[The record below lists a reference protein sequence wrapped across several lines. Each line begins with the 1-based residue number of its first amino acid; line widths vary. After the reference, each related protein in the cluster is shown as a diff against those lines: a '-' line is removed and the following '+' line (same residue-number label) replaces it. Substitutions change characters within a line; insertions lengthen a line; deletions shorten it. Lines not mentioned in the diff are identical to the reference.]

1 MKVTNYL
8 ILLLI
13 LALFSQNGYSQT
25 ETDKPSF
32 VLVHGAWHGGWAW
45 KNVKDNLSE
54 KNYNV
59 YTPTLSGLGEHQHN
73 LNDSISLNTHILD
86 IINLILME
94 DLHNVALVGHSY
106 AGAVITGVADSI
118 PERLNQLIY
127 LDAMLV
133 HNGESPITSEPMAEQ
148 LKKKKTLDKKQH
160 FQPISSRYYGITDS
174 TQVKRVDERL
184 TPQPYRTFGQILK
197 LNNDFGN
204 GLPLVY
210 IACINPQLEVLKPRS
225 DKLKNNPSW
234 KYLTLNTGHDAMITM
249 PKELTELLL
258 DLVEN

>member
-13 LALFSQNGYSQT
+13 LTMFSQNGFSQT
-25 ETDKPSF
+25 KTNKPTF

-45 KNVKDNLSE
+45 KNVKVNLLE

-73 LNDSISLNTHILD
+73 LNDSISLKTHILD

-106 AGAVITGVADSI
+106 AGAVITAVADSI
-118 PERLNQLIY
+118 PDRLNQLIY

-133 HNGESPITSEPMAEQ
+133 HDGESPITSEPMAEQ
-148 LKKKKTLDKKQH
+148 HKKKKTLAKKQH
-160 FQPISSRYYGITDS
+160 FQPISSRYFGITDS
-174 TQVKRVDERL
+174 TQIKWVDERL
-184 TPQPYRTFGQILK
+184 TSQPYRTFGQILK
-197 LNNDFGN
+197 LNNEFGN
-204 GLPLVY
+204 GIPLVY
-210 IACINPQLEVLKPRS
+210 IACTNPQLEVLKPRS
-225 DKLKNNPSW
+225 DKLKDDPKW
-234 KYLTLNTGHDAMITM
+234 KYFTLNTGHDAMIIM
-249 PKELTELLL
+249 PKELTKLLL
-258 DLVEN
+258 DIVEK

>member
-8 ILLLI
+8 FLLL
-13 LALFSQNGYSQT
+13 LLVVFSNSAYAQSKS
-25 ETDKPSF
+25 DKPTL

-45 KNVKDNLSE
+45 KEVKTTLSK

-59 YTPTLSGLGEHQHN
+59 YTPTLSGLGQYNHN
-73 LNDSISLNTHILD
+73 LNDHISLKTHILD
-86 IINLILME
+86 IINLIIME

-118 PERLNQLIY
+118 PKRLNQLIY

-133 HNGESPITSEPMAEQ
+133 HNGESPMSSEPLDEQ
-148 LKKKKTLDKKQH
+148 LKKKKTFDKKQH
-160 FQPISSRYYGITDS
+160 FQPISSRYFGITDS
-174 TQVKRVDERL
+174 IQVKWVDQRL
-184 TPQPYRTFGQILK
+184 TPQPYNTFGEILH

-204 GLPLVY
+204 GLPMTY

-225 DKLKNNPSW
+225 DKLHNDPKW
-234 KYLTLNTGHDAMITM
+234 KYLTLDTGHDAMITT
-249 PKELTELLL
+249 PKKLSLMLL
-258 DLVEN
+258 DLVEK